1 VTPVFAVQ
9 ASPGRGSAAGRFW
22 DRRVDSFLG
31 SDPGLNRL
39 RMALQA
45 VLTIGAVVAAEGIF
59 VLGVT
64 VTVSQLYE
72 QLGEFSN
79 SLLLLPGQD

>member
-1 VTPVFAVQ
+1 
-9 ASPGRGSAAGRFW
+9 
-22 DRRVDSFLG
+22 
-31 SDPGLNRL
+31 
-39 RMALQA
+39 MALQA